1 MGALQTEAFDAAAVR
16 PYWLGDG
23 PTGALLLHGFA
34 GTPPELRLIG
44 EALAGAGF
52 RVFAPALA
60 GHAATPEAL
69 ESTGWREWAGS
80 AVAALEAL
88 ERECPAVAVIGQSMG
103 GTLALHLA
111 ATRSEVRAVVTL
123 AAPLW
128 LRDWRLR
135 VLPAARR
142 VVRWHTPSSAVDLYH
157 PEAINEL
164 ISYPRRP
171 TRSLVELT
179 RLCRRVR
186 QELPAVLAPTLVLHG
201 GRDGVVDPV
210 NADEIVGRVSSP
222 VRALYRLERS
232 GHALSVDVDR
242 ALAARL
248 IVDWLR
254 RYDRPDGDLGLD
266 DPAPPPA
273 SA

>member
-1 MGALQTEAFDAAAVR
+1 MGTTRPAAFDPAAVR
-16 PYWLGDG
+16 PYWLGEG
-23 PTGALLLHGFA
+23 PAGALLLHGFA
-34 GTPPELRLIG
+34 STPPELRGIG
-44 EALAGAGF
+44 EALAAAGF

-60 GHAATPEAL
+60 GHATTPEAL
-69 ESTGWREWAGS
+69 EPTGWREWAES
-80 AVAALEAL
+80 AAAALEAL
-88 ERECPAVAVIGQSMG
+88 ERECPAVAVVGQSMG

-135 VLPAARR
+135 VLPAVRGAM
-142 VVRWHTPSSAVDLYH
+142 RWHIPSSDVDLYH
-157 PEAINEL
+157 PEAIDEL
-164 ISYPRRP
+164 LSYPRRP

-186 QELPAVLAPTLVLHG
+186 RELPAVLAPTLVLHG
-201 GRDGVVDPV
+201 GRDGVVDPT

-242 ALAARL
+242 DVAARL

-254 RYDRPDGDLGLD
+254 RYDRPDGDLGLEGS
-266 DPAPPPA
+266 APPPG
-273 SA
+273 SG